1 MKILHK
7 IGLVGLIPILA
18 LVAFSYVVI
27 APKITLVK
35 DADHWVQSVKIMQDC
50 SGYIHHLQIERGAS
64 ATYLKGG
71 FTASRLG
78 DFRKETD
85 AQKAKFIAG
94 VKEHAINEQVAQQLI
109 SQADGLNNLRRMTD
123 QGQPVGQV
131 ISGFTGLIK
140 DFTDFQSGEI
150 QKKSGK
156 GLGKRIVS
164 LMVLELAKEQAGQLR
179 AGLAAFASADGPIDF
194 RGIEELA
201 SRMNGVQAGFRS
213 PALVLNS
220 KSRDNLTNLE
230 QGKTWRNI
238 TSYYQTILSKSTI
251 GNYGLDGKEVF
262 AMMTDFI
269 DDLGGILFDQQDY
282 VITRAEQIRGTA
294 KADLFLWSAVLVV
307 SLALASGFL
316 VYFTRDITRP
326 LGEAVQLSLAVA
338 EGDLSQRLTKRSNDE
353 TGQMVDALNTMIN
366 GLEAKAKVAEQI
378 AEKDLTVKV
387 NLAGPKDVLGA
398 SLQKMVDS
406 LGELISQARESSSQV
421 SVGSREIAAASQ
433 SLSSGSTTQ
442 AATLEEISSSM
453 TELSGSTK
461 ENADHAAQA
470 KELTDNAKE
479 SSEGGIGDMEQ
490 MVRSMEEI
498 NESSQK
504 IGHIIKTVD
513 DIAFQTNLLALNAA
527 VEAARAGKHGK
538 GFAVVAEE
546 VRSLAGRSAKAA
558 RETSQL
564 IEDSYQ
570 KVAQGGELADRA
582 AESFRTIVQ
591 GVGKAADLVGE
602 IAVAANEQAQG
613 IGEITEGLRQIDG
626 VVQQSTAAAEEL
638 ASSADELNA
647 QSGSLESQLMQF
659 KTNNSNAVAVPP
671 VSQPS
676 SMEENYNDDWAL
688 V

>member
-7 IGLVGLIPILA
+7 IGLVGLVPILA

-27 APKITLVK
+27 APRVSLVN
-35 DADHWVQSVKIMQDC
+35 DADDWAQSVKVIQDC
-50 SGYIHHLQIERGAS
+50 SGYIHTLQIERGAT

-71 FTASRLG
+71 FTKSRLEE
-78 DFRKETD
+78 FRQGTD
-85 AQKAKFIAG
+85 AQNVKFTAG
-94 VKEHAINEQVAQQLI
+94 VHEHSLSESAEKQLLASASHI
-109 SQADGLNNLRRMTD
+109 TEIRRMAD
-123 QGQPVGQV
+123 QGKPVGQV
-131 ISGFTGLIK
+131 VGSFTGLIK
-140 DFTDFQSGEI
+140 EFTDFQSAEI

-156 GLGKRIVS
+156 GLGKRMLT
-164 LMVLELAKEQAGQLR
+164 LMVLEMAKEQAGRLR
-179 AGLAAFASADGPIDF
+179 AGLASTAADNRALDYKGIAS
-194 RGIEELA
+194 LA
-201 SRMNGVQAGFRS
+201 TRMNGVESGFVA
-213 PALVLNS
+213 PGLVLTKEN
-220 KSRDNLTNLE
+220 KEHLGNLE
-230 QGKTWRNI
+230 AGADWVAISK
-238 TSYYQTILSKSTI
+238 YYETILSKATE
-251 GNYGLDGKEVF
+251 GDYGLDGKVIF
-262 AMMTDFI
+262 ATMTDFI
-269 DDLGGILFDQQDY
+269 DEFGVMLFSQQGH
-282 VITRAEQIRGTA
+282 VITMAENIRSTA
-294 KADLFLWSAVLVV
+294 KTDLFLWTAVLII
-307 SLALASGFL
+307 SLVLATGFL
-316 VYFTRDITRP
+316 VYFTRDLTRP
-326 LGEAVQLSLAVA
+326 MKEAVELSLAVS
-338 EGDLSQRLTKRSNDE
+338 EGDLSQRLKKRSNDE
-353 TGQMVDALNTMIN
+353 TGQLVDALNTMID

-387 NLAGPKDVLGA
+387 NLAGPKDTLGA
-398 SLQKMVDS
+398 SLQKMVDA

-461 ENADHAAQA
+461 DNAEHASKA
-470 KELTDNAKE
+470 KDLTDNAKE
-479 SSEGGIGDMEQ
+479 SSEGGIGDMEL
-490 MVRSMEEI
+490 MVKSMEEI
-498 NESSQK
+498 NDSSQK

-564 IEDSYQ
+564 IEDSYA

-582 AESFRTIVQ
+582 AESFRTIVT
-591 GVGKAADLVGE
+591 GVGQAATLVGE

-613 IGEITEGLRQIDG
+613 IGEITDGLRQIDG

-638 ASSADELNA
+638 ASSADELHA
-647 QSGSLESQLMQF
+647 QSGSLETQLMQF
-659 KTNNSNAVAVPP
+659 KTQAGGGVSVP
-671 VSQPS
+671 VVEQPS
-676 SMEENYNDDWAL
+676 SMEESYSADWSL

>member
-27 APKITLVK
+27 APRVTLVK
-35 DADHWVQSVKIMQDC
+35 DADQWVQSVNIMQDC
-50 SGYIHHLQIERGAS
+50 SGYIHSLQIERGAS

-71 FTASRLG
+71 FTKSRLN
-78 DFRKETD
+78 DFRQDTD
-85 AQKAKFIAG
+85 DQKGKFIAG
-94 VKEHAINEQVAQQLI
+94 IKEHAPNEQVQKQLLAQAEQI
-109 SQADGLNNLRRMTD
+109 TDIRRMTD
-123 QGQPVGQV
+123 QNQPVGQV
-131 ISGFTGLIK
+131 IGGFTGLIK
-140 DFTDFQSGEI
+140 EFTDYQASEI

-156 GLGKRIVS
+156 GLGKRMVS
-164 LMVLELAKEQAGQLR
+164 LMVLEMAKEQAGQLR
-179 AGLAAFASADGPIDF
+179 AGLASTAAENKSLDF
-194 RGIEELA
+194 KGIEKLA
-201 SRMNGVQAGFRS
+201 SRMNGVQAGFNS
-213 PALVLNS
+213 PGLVLHEENKARLVS
-220 KSRDNLTNLE
+220 LE
-230 QGKTWRNI
+230 GGDKWVSI
-238 TSYYQTILSKSTI
+238 KGYYQTILSKSSV
-251 GNYGLDGKEVF
+251 GDYGLDGKEVF
-262 AMMTDFI
+262 GTMTAFI
-269 DDLGGILFDQQDY
+269 DQFGVMLFDQQDK
-282 VITRAEQIRGTA
+282 VILRADDIRSTA
-294 KADLFLWSAVLVV
+294 KADLFLWSTVLIV
-307 SLALASGFL
+307 SLVLATGFL

-326 LGEAVQLSLAVA
+326 LNEAVQLSSAVA
-338 EGDLSQRLTKRSNDE
+338 EGDLSQRLKKRSNDE
-353 TGQMVDALNTMIN
+353 TGQMVDALNAMIN

-378 AEKDLTVKV
+378 ADKDLTVKV
-387 NLAGPKDVLGA
+387 TLAGPKDTLGA
-398 SLQKMVDS
+398 SLQKMVDA

-461 ENADHAAQA
+461 ENADHASQA

-498 NESSQK
+498 NDSSKK

-591 GVGKAADLVGE
+591 GVGQAAELVGE

-647 QSGSLESQLMQF
+647 QSGSLEHQLMQF
-659 KTNNSNAVAVPP
+659 KTNTGGAVAVPA
-671 VSQPS
+671 VDQPAA
-676 SMEENYNDDWAL
+676 MEETYSDDWAL